1 MYYMPLLLPYLNER
15 RLHLGHHRHDLGL
28 GLGSGLGLGLGLHLG
43 LGVGLDVGLGWLRLG
58 LPAS

>member
-43 LGVGLDVGLGWLRLG
+43 LGWLRLG